1 VGCGSW
7 EKKWNFCGPYPQY
20 LSKADADRRNQL
32 MLESPSHSDGDL
44 LRLLSAGDEAA
55 FLEFYRRHQGVVYR
69 FALQMS
75 GKTEIAEE
83 VTQDV
88 FMVVMGSARRYDSE
102 RGSVTAFLYGIARH
116 IVLRALERERPYV
129 TLLDDQDSEYASR
142 LPAEDQDLV
151 SNLARNER
159 VEMLRKAV
167 LALPPAY
174 REVVVLCDLHER
186 DYAEAASALGC
197 AIGTVRSRLHR
208 ARALLMEKLRAGE
221 RVAEWKTTGSF

>member
-1 VGCGSW
+1 MA
-7 EKKWNFCGPYPQY
+7 ENIWNLSLPRAES

-44 LRLLSAGDEAA
+44 LRLLSGGDEKA
-55 FLEFYRRHQGVVYR
+55 FVEFYRRHQGVVYR
-69 FALQMS
+69 FALHMS

-88 FMVVMGSARRYDSE
+88 FMVVMTLRARYDSE
-102 RGSVTAFLYGIARH
+102 RGSVAAFLYGIARNF
-116 IVLRALERERPYV
+116 VLRALERERPYLTV
-129 TLLDDQDSEYASR
+129 LDDPLGDYAGQAA
-142 LPAEDQDLV
+142 AEQDLLGD
-151 SNLARNER
+151 LAQNER
-159 VEMLRKAV
+159 LDALRKAV

-208 ARALLMEKLRAGE
+208 ARALLAEKMRASE
-221 RVAEWKTTGSF
+221 RCAV

>member
-1 VGCGSW
+1 MATNF
-7 EKKWNFCGPYPQY
+7 WNFSARQRESI
-20 LSKADADRRNQL
+20 SKAEADRRNQL
-32 MLESPSHSDGDL
+32 MESPSRSDGDL
-44 LRLLSAGDEAA
+44 LRLLSGGDEKA

-88 FMVVMGSARRYDSE
+88 FVVVMKSALRYDSG
-102 RGSVTAFLYGIARH
+102 RGSVAAFLYGIARNF
-116 IVLRALERERPYV
+116 VLRALDRERPYV
-129 TLLDDQDSEYASR
+129 TVLDDPAADYGDRIQARQDI
-142 LPAEDQDLV
+142 LGDL
-151 SNLARNER
+151 AHNER
-159 VEMLRKAV
+159 LETLRKAV

-208 ARALLMEKLRAGE
+208 ARALLAEKMRAGQGCP
-221 RVAEWKTTGSF
+221 V

>member
-1 VGCGSW
+1 MSQNI
-7 EKKWNFCGPYPQY
+7 WNLSARQGES

-32 MLESPSHSDGDL
+32 MLESPSRSDGDL
-44 LRLLSAGDEAA
+44 LRLLSGGDEAA
-55 FLEFYRRHQGVVYR
+55 FIEFYRRHQGVVYR

-88 FMVVMGSARRYDSE
+88 FVVVMKSAQRYDSE
-102 RGSVTAFLYGIARH
+102 RGSVAAFLYGIARNF
-116 IVLRALERERPYV
+116 VLRALERERPYITV
-129 TLLDDQDSEYASR
+129 LDDPAGDFAGRIAGEQDIFS
-142 LPAEDQDLV
+142 DL
-151 SNLARNER
+151 AQNER
-159 VEMLRKAV
+159 LDTLRRAV

-208 ARALLMEKLRAGE
+208 ARALLAEKMKASE
-221 RVAEWKTTGSF
+221 RCAV

>member
-1 VGCGSW
+1 MGTNI
-7 EKKWNFCGPYPQY
+7 WNFSARPAES

-32 MLESPSHSDGDL
+32 MLESPSRSDGDL
-44 LRLLSAGDEAA
+44 LRLLSGGDEKA
-55 FLEFYRRHQGVVYR
+55 FLEFYRKHQGLVYR

-88 FMVVMGSARRYDSE
+88 FVVVMNSGGRYDSE
-102 RGSVTAFLYGIARH
+102 RGSVAAFLYGIARNF
-116 IVLRALERERPYV
+116 VLRTLERERPYLTV
-129 TLLDDQDSEYASR
+129 LDDPGGEYEGR
-142 LPAEDQDLV
+142 LEAAADQDIFGD
-151 SNLARNER
+151 LAHNER
-159 VEMLRKAV
+159 IETLRKAV

-208 ARALLMEKLRAGE
+208 ARALLAEKMRAGE
-221 RVAEWKTTGSF
+221 RCAV

>member
-1 VGCGSW
+1 MTSNIRNLTSNN
-7 EKKWNFCGPYPQY
+7 WNLLGLRAES

-32 MLESPSHSDGDL
+32 MLESPSRSDGDL
-44 LRLLSAGDEAA
+44 LRLLSVGDEKA
-55 FLEFYRRHQGVVYR
+55 FLEFYRRHQGVVFR

-88 FMVVMGSARRYDSE
+88 FVVVMNSAARYDSE
-102 RGSVTAFLYGIARH
+102 RGSVAAFLYGIARNF
-116 IVLRALERERPYV
+116 VLRALERERPYLTV
-129 TLLDDQDSEYASR
+129 LDDPAAAEAI
-142 LPAEDQDLV
+142 AEDDTFGELV
-151 SNLARNER
+151 QNER
-159 VEMLRKAV
+159 IETLRRAV

-208 ARALLMEKLRAGE
+208 ARALLGEKMRAGE
-221 RVAEWKTTGSF
+221 RCAV

>member
-1 VGCGSW
+1 MS
-7 EKKWNFCGPYPQY
+7 ENIWNLSRRGAES

-32 MLESPSHSDGDL
+32 MLDSPSHSDGDL
-44 LRLLSAGDEAA
+44 LRLLSGGDEKA
-55 FLEFYRRHQGVVYR
+55 FIEFYRKHQGAVYR

-88 FMVVMGSARRYDSE
+88 FVAVMKSAQRYDNG
-102 RGSVTAFLYGIARH
+102 RGSVAAFLYGITRNF
-116 IVLRALERERPYV
+116 VLRALEREKPYV
-129 TLLDDQDSEYASR
+129 HMDDPAAEYGDRIVARQDIVG
-142 LPAEDQDLV
+142 DLT
-151 SNLARNER
+151 RNER
-159 VEMLRKAV
+159 LETLRKAV

-208 ARALLMEKLRAGE
+208 ARALLAEKMRAGQGCA
-221 RVAEWKTTGSF
+221 V

>member
-1 VGCGSW
+1 
-7 EKKWNFCGPYPQY
+7 
-20 LSKADADRRNQL
+20 
-32 MLESPSHSDGDL
+32 
-44 LRLLSAGDEAA
+44 
-55 FLEFYRRHQGVVYR
+55 VYR

-88 FMVVMGSARRYDSE
+88 FMVVMGSAKYDSE
-102 RGSVTAFLYGIARH
+102 RGSVAAFLYGIARNM
-116 IVLRALERERPYV
+116 VLRALERERPYITV
-129 TLLDDQDSEYASR
+129 LDDADSEYANR
-142 LPAEDQDLV
+142 LTAEHQDLLGD
-151 SNLARNER
+151 LARNER
-159 VEMLRKAV
+159 IDTLRKAV

-208 ARALLMEKLRAGE
+208 ARALLMEKLRASE
-221 RVAEWKTTGSF
+221 RVAEWKTTGSY

>member
-1 VGCGSW
+1 MATNI
-7 EKKWNFCGPYPQY
+7 WNFSAPRPES

-44 LRLLSAGDEAA
+44 LRLLSSGDEKA
-55 FLEFYRRHQGVVYR
+55 FVEFYRKHQGIVFR

-88 FMVVMGSARRYDSE
+88 FMVVMKSAKRYDSE
-102 RGSVTAFLYGIARH
+102 RGSVAAFLYGIARNF
-116 IVLRALERERPYV
+116 VLRSLERERPYITV
-129 TLLDDQDSEYASR
+129 LDDPAGDYASR
-142 LPAEDQDLV
+142 VAVEQDLFGD
-151 SNLARNER
+151 LAQNER
-159 VEMLRKAV
+159 VETLRKAV

-208 ARALLMEKLRAGE
+208 ARALLAEKMRAGE
-221 RVAEWKTTGSF
+221 RCAV